1 MIVKTDC
8 KTDGSIHSTSINC
21 CSLTHWEI
29 TSPPCL
35 PWLVVV
41 VSRYRPFPGSAA
53 YCCQQVCHALLASP
67 ASAATCPVMSPQPAP
82 CTVQTM
88 LETVCSECCSLLCYI
103 STVYLLCS
111 FSGSCS
117 MYCGA
122 GIQTGV
128 YSTPSTS
135 LASPAHACQVPASHT
150 TVCILTLTHTSHIHQ
165 PIPTLT
171 H

>member
-1 MIVKTDC
+1 MEHYTALV
-8 KTDGSIHSTSINC
+8 STVVFNTLGNYIS
-21 CSLTHWEI
+21 SLSAGWWWWCPDIAHFLGLLLTA
-29 TSPPCL
+29 
-35 PWLVVV
+35 
-41 VSRYRPFPGSAA
+41 VSRCATLCWP
-53 YCCQQVCHALLASP
+53 HLLAP
-67 ASAATCPVMSPQPAP
+67 PLATCPVMSPQPAP

-103 STVYLLCS
+103 YSIYLLCS